1 MLHLLSQPR
10 VTEDP
15 SPWLLLGAGAV
26 VAALVLILIWPRLR
40 GGRDGNAS
48 RTARTP
54 ADPSLAQQRAVERD
68 MQTLAHE
75 LSDMA
80 RKVGAQLDARAARL
94 EALIREA
101 DERLTRLGS
110 LTGARPDEHSNG
122 HPPPPAPPPSVAGA
136 PEQEIDP
143 RHAQVYA
150 LMDEGLSAYQ
160 IADRLGR
167 PEGEVELI
175 IALRPRGRAAI

>member
-1 MLHLLSQPR
+1 
-10 VTEDP
+10 
-15 SPWLLLGAGAV
+15 V
-26 VAALVLILIWPRLR
+26 VLALVLILIWPRLR
-40 GGRDGNAS
+40 GNGGAIAGPTRG
-48 RTARTP
+48 TV
-54 ADPSLAQQRAVERD
+54 DPTLAQQRAVERD
-68 MQTLAHE
+68 IQTLMLE

-101 DERLTRLGS
+101 DERLARLS
-110 LTGARPDEHSNG
+110 ALPGAPSDSNSNG
-122 HPPPPAPPPSVAGA
+122 HPADAPPPSITTS
-136 PEQEIDP
+136 PEIEIDP
-143 RHAQVYA
+143 RHAQIYA
-150 LMDEGLSAYQ
+150 LMDHGLNAYQ